1 MTTITNAVYNRII
14 NTEAELEKTAAYK
27 KIVYIYFK
35 YSIRSLSKHKIHCVK
50 SVCIQ
55 SFLSVFSRFRA
66 RKVPNMDTFHKFHKV
81 KYGILGFFSDPIFPV
96 QAENPVIYL
105 GNPCILSVYNKQTYQ
120 KKVRE
125 FAYFTCWQYSDT
137 SILFLFTLVLFE
149 TKSCINLYLQ
159 KFLTR
164 NFIFKCCEKNF

>member
-1 MTTITNAVYNRII
+1 MQFTIRLSTLR
-14 NTEAELEKTAAYK
+14 LSWK
-27 KIVYIYFK
+27 KSLLIKKSVYIYFK

-66 RKVPNMDTFHKFHKV
+66 RKVPNMDTFHKV
-81 KYGILGFFSDPIFPV
+81 KYGNLGEIFPV

-125 FAYFTCWQYSDT
+125 FTYFTCWQYSDT

-159 KFLTR
+159 KLLTR
-164 NFIFKCCEKNF
+164 NFIFKCCEKNFWVRYF

>member
-1 MTTITNAVYNRII
+1 MQFTIRLSTLR
-14 NTEAELEKTAAYK
+14 LSWK
-27 KIVYIYFK
+27 KSLLIKKSVHIYFK
-35 YSIRSLSKHKIHCVK
+35 YSIRSLSKHKIHCAK
-50 SVCIQ
+50 NVCIR
-55 SFLSVFSRFRA
+55 SFLSVFSRIRA
-66 RKVPNMDTFHKFHKV
+66 RKVPNMDTFHTM
-81 KYGILGFFSDPIFPV
+81 KYGNFGVFFGPNFSCTSSDLPWKF
-96 QAENPVIYL
+96 Q
-105 GNPCILSVYNKQTYQ
+105 QTDQ

-164 NFIFKCCEKNF
+164 NFIFKCCEKNFWVRYFW